1 LSACAAALLTLSL
14 LLALPACREHGGTDP
29 GGDSGTDPGGDSGT
43 DPGGDSG
50 TDAAVCDL
58 PSFDRGC
65 SADADCIVAVHQINC
80 CGTEIATGLNHSER
94 AAFDSFEA
102 ACVVTYPG
110 CGCASLET
118 MADDG
123 TTGWGDASVSCVV
136 GTCTTS
142 FAP

>member
-1 LSACAAALLTLSL
+1 M
-14 LLALPACREHGGTDP
+14 
-29 GGDSGTDPGGDSGT
+29 
-43 DPGGDSG
+43 
-50 TDAAVCDL
+50 
-58 PSFDRGC
+58 
-65 SADADCIVAVHQINC
+65 AVHQINC